1 MTSAAIGGRFKIA
14 LAQMECVVGDKEAN
28 LTKMEEMARKARGE
42 GAELVIFPE
51 LSLTGYVCRDLYYEL
66 AEPVPGPSTEQMAE
80 VARRE
85 GIYIVFGLPE
95 ASRISKAVLYNT
107 AVLVGP
113 EGLVGSYRKMYLPTH
128 SVFEEK
134 RYFRLGD
141 TARVF
146 ETRLCRIGMMI
157 CYDVFFPEVA
167 RLLRLRGAQLIV
179 AISASPGVRRAYFET
194 LLAARALENTVHLA
208 YVNLVGRED
217 GLHFWGGSR
226 LLGPTGSIIAKAR
239 YDEEDLVVAEVDLVD
254 ADRAGV
260 FLPMLRDLRPE
271 LLAELSEAARKA

>member
-1 MTSAAIGGRFKIA
+1 MPKGRFKLA

-28 LTKMEEMARKARGE
+28 LAKMEEMAKRAREE
-42 GAELVIFPE
+42 GAELIIFPE
-51 LSLTGYVCRDLYYEL
+51 LALTGYVCRDLLYEL
-66 AEPVPGPSTEQMAE
+66 AEPIPGPSTERVAE
-80 VARRE
+80 IARE
-85 GIYIVFGLPE
+85 LGMLIVFGLPE
-95 ASRISKAVLYNT
+95 RSKISSSILYNT
-107 AVLVGP
+107 AALVGP
-113 EGLVGSYRKMYLPTH
+113 GGLIGTYRKMFLPTH

-134 RYFRLGD
+134 RYFRPGYGAQAFSTELG
-141 TARVF
+141 
-146 ETRLCRIGMMI
+146 RIGMMI

-194 LLAARALENTVHLA
+194 LLSARALENTVHVA

-226 LLGPTGSIIAKAR
+226 LIGPTGSIIAKAR
-239 YDEEDLVVAEVDLVD
+239 YNEEDLVVAEADLSD
-254 ADRAGV
+254 ADRAGI

-271 LLAELSEAARKA
+271 LYQELKREATR